1 MYDELETINIGE
13 KKTPKIMKK
22 TTLANIHASNTSK
35 S

>member
-13 KKTPKIMKK
+13 KNQNNQKK
-22 TTLANIHASNTSK
+22 KTLANIHASNTSK